1 MKHRRELNYN
11 GNGKLQP
18 NQSLTGLTEALQGD
32 QQKKKLTTQNREN
45 MLEHET
51 LYWGTAIK
59 SVISQLKYIT

>member
-51 LYWGTAIK
+51 LY
-59 SVISQLKYIT
+59 